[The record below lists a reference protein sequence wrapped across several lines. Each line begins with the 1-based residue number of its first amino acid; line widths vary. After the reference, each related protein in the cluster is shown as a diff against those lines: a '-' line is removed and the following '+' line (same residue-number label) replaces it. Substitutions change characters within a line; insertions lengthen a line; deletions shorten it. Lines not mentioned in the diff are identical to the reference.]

1 MQFAI
6 TQSNEV
12 DAVMKMSRLLISK
25 ILVIALLPLSAQ
37 MSWAGN
43 RDAVVGGALGG
54 VIGSI
59 VGSQIGGRDGA
70 IVGAGIGAA
79 AGVAITANN
88 DRHGDRYERVR
99 YVDNR
104 GDYRGGYHAHH
115 RDRENCY
122 GRDSYRRDRGYYAD
136 RGGRE
141 EYRPRY
147 YH

>member
-1 MQFAI
+1 MLKFSAQFLSK
-6 TQSNEV
+6 T
-12 DAVMKMSRLLISK
+12 LLI
-25 ILVIALLPLSAQ
+25 VLLPLSAQ
-37 MSWAGN
+37 ASWAGN

-79 AGVAITANN
+79 AGVAITANH
-88 DRHGDRYERVR
+88 DRRHNRYERVQ
-99 YVDNR
+99 YVDER
-104 GDYRGGYHAHH
+104 CRDDYRGGYRGH
-115 RDRENCY
+115 DYRER
-122 GRDSYRRDRGYYAD
+122 GYREDRGYYAD
-136 RGGRE
+136 RGWRE

>member
-1 MQFAI
+1 MLNI
-6 TQSNEV
+6 
-12 DAVMKMSRLLISK
+12 SRQLVSK
-25 ILVIALLPLSAQ
+25 IALVVLLPLGAQ
-37 MSWAGN
+37 VSWAGH

-88 DRHGDRYERVR
+88 DRHHDRYERVR
-99 YVDNR
+99 YVDER
-104 GDYRGGYHAHH
+104 CHDDYRGGYDMH
-115 RDRENCY
+115 RDHY
-122 GRDSYRRDRGYYAD
+122 HGYHRDRGYYAD
-136 RGGRE
+136 RGWRE

-147 YH
+147 SH

>member
-1 MQFAI
+1 MLKFNAQ
-6 TQSNEV
+6 
-12 DAVMKMSRLLISK
+12 RLSK
-25 ILVIALLPLSAQ
+25 ILLIVLLPLGAQ
-37 MSWAGN
+37 VSWAGN

-88 DRHGDRYERVR
+88 GRRHDRYERVQ
-99 YVDNR
+99 YVDER
-104 GDYRGGYHAHH
+104 CRDDYRGAYRSHGY
-115 RDRENCY
+115 RER
-122 GRDSYRRDRGYYAD
+122 GYREDRGYYAD
-136 RGGRE
+136 RGWRE